1 MLKSHEEA
9 VIWFMQKENY
19 ERVHTRTKDMIN
31 ILSKKFK
38 NVKEPTFLFTIDKLS
53 DDFVV
58 TGLTYMRTE
67 TALTSDGVMKGRIV
81 GVQDR
86 ISISLNGCYDY
97 LDVLVLGD
105 FPITEQMFEDV
116 LIFTCT
122 HELIHYYQGETGA
135 ADLDDFSTVNGEFL
149 MEALKKIT
157 DKEDAEQRHDFYG
170 LYIEFICI
178 GECLSLCNENKFGN
192 LSEIIELFS
201 MVGLASIIY
210 KGDEYSTVLNSSR
223 ETYRKLY
230 NN

>member
-19 ERVHTRTKDMIN
+19 ERVHTRAKDMIN

-38 NVKEPTFLFTIDKLS
+38 NVKEPTFLFTIDMLS

-58 TGLTYMRTE
+58 TGLTYMRAGT
-67 TALTSDGVMKGRIV
+67 TLMGDGIMKGRTD
-81 GVQDR
+81 GAQDR

-97 LDVLVLGD
+97 LDVLVLGEY
-105 FPITEQMFEDV
+105 PITEQMFEDV

-135 ADLDDFSTVNGEFL
+135 VDLDDFTKVNDEFL
-149 MEALKKIT
+149 KEALKKII
-157 DKEDAEQRHDFYG
+157 DKEDPKQRHDFYG
-170 LYIEFICI
+170 LYLEMMCI
-178 GECLSLCNENKFGN
+178 QECVSLCDDNKFGN
-192 LSEIIELFS
+192 LSEIIKLFS

-210 KGDEYSTVLNSSR
+210 KGDEYSTVLNNFR
-223 ETYRKLY
+223 DTYRKLY